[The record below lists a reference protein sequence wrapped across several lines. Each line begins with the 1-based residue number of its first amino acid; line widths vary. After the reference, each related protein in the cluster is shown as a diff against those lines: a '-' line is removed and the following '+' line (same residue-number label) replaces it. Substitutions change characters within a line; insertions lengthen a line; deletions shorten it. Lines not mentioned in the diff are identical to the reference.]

1 MMRCKKYKM
10 IVYEG
15 DMLFQGAND
24 HTPIY
29 VTEAGAALV
38 NSGERATY

>member
-10 IVYEG
+10 IQYEG

-24 HTPIY
+24 STPVF
-29 VTEAGAALV
+29 VTVEGLALV
-38 NSGERATY
+38 NMGERSTY